1 MTIHYLRS
9 ANHLM
14 KVWDLMRLGLGE
26 FFFFEANCSVR
37 EQRRL
42 SRWGVSATHEA
53 QDFAGT
59 QIELESGI
67 LTSQNYGPILT
78 SNILDFGGST
88 NSSAVDPSI
97 WIPSPLVSIGQVDSV
112 SHVPQNG
119 HGYGGSAAFD
129 SSVDWAAHTL
139 LWGSDNAFQNQ
150 SVPDAV
156 LDNEVIPN
164 YDVFG
169 APTGRQDLFPDANIL
184 SPPLPG
190 YPSNVPISSFNTL
203 DAESIASFSGYAS
216 NNSISNSL
224 HAVDVESQDSAALDY
239 IPLGMQALPHAPA
252 SSTGA
257 LVAAIPAFQCHICP
271 QSFRRSSDLTRHHSS
286 IHHAVPGLFLCPV
299 QGCVK
304 SRGAGCRRRDKLTEH
319 LWKKHGNLGFAKRV

>member
-1 MTIHYLRS
+1 MIHCLRS

-14 KVWDLMRLGLGE
+14 KMWDLMGLGLGE
-26 FFFFEANCSVR
+26 VFFFKANCR
-37 EQRRL
+37 
-42 SRWGVSATHEA
+42 SAPLPHT
-53 QDFAGT
+53 
-59 QIELESGI
+59 IS
-67 LTSQNYGPILT
+67 T
-78 SNILDFGGST
+78 SNILDFSGST
-88 NSSAVDPSI
+88 NSSAPDQSI
-97 WIPSPLVSIGQVDSV
+97 WIPSPLVSIGQVESV

-139 LWGSDNAFQNQ
+139 LWGNVNTFQNQ

-164 YDVFG
+164 YDAFG
-169 APTGRQDLFPDANIL
+169 APPGRQDLFPDTNIL
-184 SPPLPG
+184 SPPLSG
-190 YPSNVPISSFNTL
+190 YPSSVPISGFNIL
-203 DAESIASFSGYAS
+203 DAESIDFFSGYAS
-216 NNSISNSL
+216 NNSISNGF
-224 HAVDVESQDSAALDY
+224 HAVDVETQGSAAFEHV
-239 IPLGMQALPHAPA
+239 PLGMQALPQAPA

-257 LVAAIPAFQCHICP
+257 LIAAIPAFQCHICP
-271 QSFRRSSDLTRHHSS
+271 QSFCRSSDLTRQHSS

-304 SRGAGCRRRDKLTEH
+304 SQGAGYRRRDKLTEH